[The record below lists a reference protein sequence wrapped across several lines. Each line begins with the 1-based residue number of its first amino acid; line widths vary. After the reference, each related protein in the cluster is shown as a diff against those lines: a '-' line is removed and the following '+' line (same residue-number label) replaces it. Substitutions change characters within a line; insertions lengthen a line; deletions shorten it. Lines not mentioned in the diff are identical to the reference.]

1 MLKLFHQNKVF
12 FLPYVLFLLI
22 AGVLIISYDKSTL
35 HLTINQFHSNF
46 FDWFFR
52 YVTHLGHGY
61 FVLFITLILAF
72 IKFKY
77 AFMNLFIYISSGLIA
92 QGLKRFVFSDFERP
106 VRYFGDQESLYL
118 IENVKPLLHHS
129 FPSGHT
135 TTAFGL
141 CLFLAIITKNHL
153 LKLFLFIIA
162 LLIGFSRVYLSH
174 HFLEDIVAGS
184 VIGILTAVIIY
195 QIFSKKQYSWY
206 DNHLM
211 DYIKI

>member
-1 MLKLFHQNKVF
+1 MVAI
-12 FLPYVLFLLI
+12 LLI
-22 AGVLIISYDKSTL
+22 INHEKSTL
-35 HLTINQFHSNF
+35 HLTINQFHNAF
-46 FDWFFR
+46 FDGFFR
-52 YVTHLGHGY
+52 YITHLGHGY
-61 FVLFITLILAF
+61 FILVVTLVLGF

-92 QGLKRFVFSDFERP
+92 QGLKRFFFSDFERP
-106 VRYFGDQESLYL
+106 VRYFKDQESLYL
-118 IENVKPLLHHS
+118 IDNVKPLLHHS

-141 CLFLAIITKNHL
+141 CLFIAIITKNHL

-162 LLIGFSRVYLSH
+162 LLTGFSRVYLSH

-195 QIFSKKQYSWY
+195 QIFNKKQYSWY